1 MARSIDSKAHDGG
14 SFTGYLAEPAAGQV
28 SAKGGPG
35 ILVIQEIFGVNKV
48 MRDICDGLAA
58 QGYVALCPDLF
69 WRQQP
74 GIDITDQTKEEWDQA
89 FKLFG
94 GFNLDLG
101 IEDLKSSL
109 AVLRKL
115 PGVSGKVGTVGYCL
129 GGRLAYLMARSE
141 EHTSELQSLMRS
153 SYAVFC
159 LKKQKER

>member
-74 GIDITDQTKEEWDQA
+74 GIDIPTRPRKNGTKP
-89 FKLFG
+89 
-94 GFNLDLG
+94 
-101 IEDLKSSL
+101 SSCS
-109 AVLRKL
+109 AA
-115 PGVSGKVGTVGYCL
+115 S
-129 GGRLAYLMARSE
+129 
-141 EHTSELQSLMRS
+141 TSISASRT
-153 SYAVFC
+153 
-159 LKKQKER
+159 